1 MNNEKL
7 VVEIVCVGT
16 ELLLGNIVNTNA
28 AYLAEK
34 VAGLGLSCYYHTVVG
49 DNPERAEETIRTAV
63 NRSDIVILSGGL
75 GPTQDDLT
83 KEIAAKVCG
92 KELYL
97 HEESLKA
104 IETFFEKRGLTF
116 TDNNR
121 KQALVPV
128 DSIVLKNNNGT
139 APGMIIPYENKHIVL
154 LPGPPNEL
162 KPMFEESVIPYF
174 QKLTKQ
180 VIVSQTVKIVSVGES
195 LAETM
200 IIDLIEGQT
209 NPTIATYAKT
219 GEVHIRVTAAAED
232 EEKARKLIKPVI
244 KELKVRFGNNIYS
257 TDENVT
263 LEKSIVDL
271 LAASELKIM
280 TVESCTGGMIA
291 SRLVNVPGASE
302 VLKCGLVTYSNK
314 AKRKLAGV
322 KKTTIQKYTAVSP
335 QVAREMAKGTDLGPK
350 SDVIV
355 SVTGY
360 AGPDSTEEEPA
371 GLVYVGC
378 NVCGNIAVKE
388 FHFKGNRN
396 KVRESATVQALT
408 FARQCILEYI
418 SQVTFGEKTN

>member
-1 MNNEKL
+1 M

-16 ELLLGNIVNTNA
+16 EILLGNIVNTNA
-28 AYLAEK
+28 AYLSEK
-34 VAGLGLSCYYHTVVG
+34 IAGLGLSCYYQTVVG
-49 DNPERAEETIRTAV
+49 DNPNRVEDAITTAI

-92 KELYL
+92 KELIL
-97 HEESLKA
+97 HEESLKD
-104 IETFFEKRGLTF
+104 IEDFFKKKGINY
-116 TDNNR
+116 TDNNV
-121 KQALVPV
+121 KQAMVPV

-139 APGMIIPYENKHIVL
+139 APGIIIPYENKHVVL

-162 KPMFEESVIPYF
+162 KPMFEESVVPYF
-174 QKLTKQ
+174 HKLTNC
-180 VIVSQTVKIVSVGES
+180 VITSQTVKVVSVGES

-200 IIDLIEGQT
+200 IMDLIDNQT

-219 GEVHIRVTAAAED
+219 GEVHIRVTASAD
-232 EEKARKLIKPVI
+232 SEEKARKLIKPVV

-263 LEKSIVDL
+263 LEKSVVDL
-271 LAASELKIM
+271 LAASDLKIM
-280 TVESCTGGMIA
+280 TVESCTGGMLA

-322 KKTTIQKYTAVSP
+322 KKTTIQKYTAVSA
-335 QVAREMAKGTDLGPK
+335 QTAREMAKGTDLGPK

-355 SVTGY
+355 SITGY
-360 AGPDSTEEEPA
+360 AGPDSSEEEPA
-371 GLVYVGC
+371 GLVYIAC
-378 NVCGNIAVKE
+378 NVCGNITVKE
-388 FHFKGNRN
+388 FHFKGNRM
-396 KVRESATVQALT
+396 KVRESATVNALVLV
-408 FARQCILEYI
+408 RQCILEYI
-418 SQVTFGEKTN
+418 SQMTFGEKTE

>member
-1 MNNEKL
+1 MNDEKM

-16 ELLLGNIVNTNA
+16 EILLGNIVNTNA

-34 VAGLGLSCYYHTVVG
+34 VASLGLTCYYQSVVG
-49 DNPERAEETIRTAV
+49 DNAKRVEETIRTAV
-63 NRSDIVILSGGL
+63 SRSDVVILSGGL

-83 KEIAAKVCG
+83 KEIASKVAG
-92 KELYL
+92 KELVL
-97 HEESLKA
+97 HEESLEA
-104 IETFFEKRGLTF
+104 IKTYFEKRGIAY
-116 TDNNR
+116 TDNNV
-121 KQALVPV
+121 KQAMVPV

-139 APGMIIPYENKHIVL
+139 APGIIIPYENKHIIL

-162 KPMFEESVIPYF
+162 KPMFEESVVPYVH
-174 QKLTKQ
+174 KLTNK
-180 VIVSQTVKIVSVGES
+180 VIVSQTVKVVSVGES

-200 IIDLIEGQT
+200 ILDLIENQT

-219 GEVHIRVTAAAED
+219 GEVHIRVTACAED
-232 EEKARKLIKPVI
+232 EEKAKKLIKPLV
-244 KELKVRFGNNIYS
+244 KELKVRFGNNIYT
-257 TDENVT
+257 TDEDVT

-271 LAASELKIM
+271 LVASDMKIM

-291 SRLVNVPGASE
+291 SRIVNVPGASE

-322 KKTTIQKYTAVSP
+322 KKATIQKYTAVSP

-371 GLVYVGC
+371 GLVYIAC
-378 NVCGNIAVKE
+378 NVCGNTSVKE
-388 FHFKGNRN
+388 FHFSGNRA
-396 KVRESATVQALT
+396 KVRESATVNALV

-418 SQVTFGEKTN
+418 SQVTFGDNN

>member
-1 MNNEKL
+1 MNDEKL

-16 ELLLGNIVNTNA
+16 EILLGNIVNTNA

-34 VAGLGLSCYYHTVVG
+34 VAGLGLTNYYQTVVG
-49 DNPERAEETIRTAV
+49 DNAQRMEETITTAL

-97 HEESLKA
+97 HEESLKR
-104 IETFFEKRGLTF
+104 IEEFFKKRGINY

-121 KQALVPV
+121 KQAMLPV
-128 DSIVLKNNNGT
+128 GCHVLTNYNGT
-139 APGMIIPYENKHIVL
+139 APGMIIPYENKHVVL

-162 KPMFEESVIPYF
+162 KPMFEESVVPYL
-174 QKLTKQ
+174 QKLTNK

-200 IIDLIEGQT
+200 ILDLIEKQT

-219 GEVHIRVTAAAED
+219 GEVHIRVTASAKD
-232 EEKARKLIKPVI
+232 EEQAKKLIKPVV
-244 KELKVRFGNNIYS
+244 KELKVRFGNNIYT
-257 TDENVT
+257 TDENVS

-271 LAASELKIM
+271 LVASDMKIM

-291 SRLVNVPGASE
+291 SRIVNVPGASE
-302 VLKCGLVTYSNK
+302 VLKAGLVTYSNK

-322 KKTTIQKYTAVSP
+322 KKATIQKYTAVSE
-335 QVAREMAKGTDLGPK
+335 QTAKEMAKGTDLGPK

-360 AGPDSTEEEPA
+360 AGPDSTDDAPA
-371 GLVYVGC
+371 GLVYIAC
-378 NVCGNIAVKE
+378 NVCGNISVKE
-388 FHFKGNRN
+388 FHFSGNRN
-396 KVRESATVQALT
+396 KVRESATVNALV

-418 SQVTFGEKTN
+418 SQVTFGEKHS